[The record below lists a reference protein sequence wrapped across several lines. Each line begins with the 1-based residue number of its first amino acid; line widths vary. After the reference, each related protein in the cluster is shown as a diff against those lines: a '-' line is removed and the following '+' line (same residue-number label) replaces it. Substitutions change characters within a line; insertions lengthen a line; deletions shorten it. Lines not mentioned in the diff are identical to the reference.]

1 MTVDRTTD
9 TAGAGSPA
17 PAVSSVPFETGAPE
31 PHGPSAARPASEDR
45 VAPIGGDARPASAD
59 VVAPE
64 ARVELDR
71 IRRRWAELPLERAE
85 ARMPVLRRLLA
96 DLASRSLRPIAD
108 VPPEAASAAAPA
120 KGGISHT
127 VVVPDL
133 GPAVVVDQL
142 AVLVWDAYAEGRGDG
157 IPEALVAVRRALA

>member
-17 PAVSSVPFETGAPE
+17 PAVSSVAPNAHV
-31 PHGPSAARPASEDR
+31 HGPA
-45 VAPIGGDARPASAD
+45 GNGPASAD

-85 ARMPVLRRLLA
+85 ARMPVLRHLLA
-96 DLASRSLRPIAD
+96 ELAPRSSRPTAKSPPAD
-108 VPPEAASAAAPA
+108 AGRGCSPVGESPTTE
-120 KGGISHT
+120 
-127 VVVPDL
+127 VPDL

-142 AVLVWDAYAEGRGDG
+142 AVLVWDACSQGRGDG
-157 IPEALVAVRRALA
+157 IPALLAGARRALG